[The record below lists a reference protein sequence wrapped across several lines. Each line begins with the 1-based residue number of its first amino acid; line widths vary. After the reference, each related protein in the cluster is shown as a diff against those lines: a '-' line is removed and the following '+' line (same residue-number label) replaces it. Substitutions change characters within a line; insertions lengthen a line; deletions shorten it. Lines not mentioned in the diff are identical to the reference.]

1 MIETLLVNGQQVVL
15 KVPSDRVVAER
26 VVRHIQRRIH
36 EDDWRPYTCK
46 ADALRAWVRLGGIR
60 VQVLHALNLVR

>member
-15 KVPSDRVVAER
+15 KVPSERVVAQR

-36 EDDWRPYTCK
+36 EDDWRPFTCK

-60 VQVLHALNLVR
+60 VQVLHALNLV

>member
-15 KVPSDRVVAER
+15 KVPSERVVAER

-46 ADALRAWVRLGGIR
+46 ADALRAWRRLGGLRAQI
-60 VQVLHALNLVR
+60 LHALNLV

>member
-46 ADALRAWVRLGGIR
+46 ADALRAWCRLGGIR
-60 VQVLHALNLVR
+60 AQILHALNLV

>member
-46 ADALRAWVRLGGIR
+46 ADALWAWVRLGGIR
-60 VQVLHALNLVR
+60 VQVLHALNLV